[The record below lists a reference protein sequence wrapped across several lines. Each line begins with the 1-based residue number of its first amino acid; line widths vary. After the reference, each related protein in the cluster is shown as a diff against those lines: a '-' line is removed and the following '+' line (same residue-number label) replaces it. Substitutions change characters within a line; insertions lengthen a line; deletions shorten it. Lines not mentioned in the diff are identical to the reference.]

1 MRGSDGSICRGFHGQ
16 WDASWRFFPLRL
28 ETPCASRLQTA
39 STAADTSGMNALL
52 AAVLEAPR
60 RPAPPRAEPI
70 REVPAPTPRRSLPTW
85 IVLTVLFAVAAA
97 YHAVASLGHATPAVF
112 TDELLHSNLAQSLAA
127 GHGLLVR
134 GEPFF
139 FPSPLP
145 ALAQAPAWLAGSVPV
160 GYELA
165 KILNALVMSAAVFPA
180 YWLARALVRPRYAL
194 LAAAAAVAAP
204 AMVYHSYLLSE
215 ALAYPVFFL
224 AAAVIVRALQTPSR
238 RFGVAVLAVSL
249 LAVATRTQFLA
260 LPLAF
265 GLAALAGGR
274 TGLRRQAVPLGGFLA
289 LGAAA
294 LAVGGGVLGPY
305 ISATAIQYEWLDVL
319 RWGGATAALLP
330 FAAGW
335 LVVPGA
341 VLGLAYL
348 VVRPRLRADRSVG
361 VFMAALGALFLLQV
375 GVVGAGYSHRPIERY
390 AIYLAPL
397 AFLLFFAYVERGA
410 PQRRLYAGLALS
422 IGLLA
427 WLVPFPSLADF
438 RFSFDSPTLSSF
450 GMLAHWIGNANAAT
464 VFAAVPLAGS
474 VLVALVPLRR
484 RVPALFAGG
493 AVALLF
499 LSGLA
504 TYAGDRSMTS
514 RALAAWSGP
523 SPDWVD
529 QGGLG
534 HADYLALPGGS
545 PHFGWMLEAWNR
557 DVDRTIRLGIMDT
570 PTDVFP
576 ASRATVARDGVL
588 LVDGRPAA
596 AGLLVV
602 NDFGTQIELEGTVV
616 ARPRAGLTE
625 LRVPAAP
632 HVRWIATGLYGD
644 GWSSGNL
651 SYRVW
656 PERVGTAG
664 VYEVG
669 LALPRGY
676 AARTVTLTV
685 EGVGRRTLMLRPGTS
700 VHLELPA
707 PLRAGSVP
715 ALHLSADG
723 GRLVGAETANAY
735 LVSLQVTT
743 LAYRARGAAAAL
755 PPATLPGDD
764 LLAPSVT

>member
-1 MRGSDGSICRGFHGQ
+1 
-16 WDASWRFFPLRL
+16 
-28 ETPCASRLQTA
+28 
-39 STAADTSGMNALL
+39 MNARL
-52 AAVLEAPR
+52 AAVLEVPR
-60 RPAPPRAEPI
+60 RPAPPRAEP
-70 REVPAPTPRRSLPTW
+70 VPEIPVRKPPRQLPTW
-85 IVLTVLFAVAAA
+85 IVLTALFAVAAA

-112 TDELLHSNLAQSLAA
+112 TDELLHSKLAQSLAA

-134 GEPFF
+134 DEPFF
-139 FPSPLP
+139 FPSFLP
-145 ALAQAPAWLAGSVPV
+145 ALVQAPAWLAGSVPV

-165 KILNALVMSAAVFPA
+165 RILNALVMSATVFPA
-180 YWLARALVRPRYAL
+180 YWLARTLVRPRYAL
-194 LAAAAAVAAP
+194 LAAAAAVASP

-224 AAAVIVRALQTPSR
+224 AVAVIVRALQTPSMR
-238 RFGVAVLAVSL
+238 WGAGVLAVSL

-265 GLAALAGGR
+265 GFAALAGGW
-274 TGLRRQAVPLGGFLA
+274 TGLRRQAFPLGGFLA
-289 LGAAA
+289 VGAAGIA
-294 LAVGGGVLGPY
+294 TGGVALGPY
-305 ISATAIQYEWLDVL
+305 INATAIEYELVDAV
-319 RWGGATAALLP
+319 RWGGATAALIP

-335 LVVPGA
+335 LVAPGA
-341 VLGLAYL
+341 ALGLAYL
-348 VVRPRLRADRSVG
+348 LVRPRIRADRSVG
-361 VFMAALGALFLLQV
+361 VFIAALGAVILFQV
-375 GVVGAGYSHRPIERY
+375 GVIAAADSHRPLERY

-410 PQRRLYAGLALS
+410 PWRRLYAGLALS

-427 WLVPFPSLADF
+427 WLVPFPALADF
-438 RFSFDSPTLSSF
+438 HFSFDSPTLSSF
-450 GMLAHWIGNANAAT
+450 GMLSAWIGNANAAT

-484 RVPALFAGG
+484 RIPALVAAG
-493 AVALLF
+493 AVALLL

-504 TYAGDRSMTS
+504 TYAGDHSMTR
-514 RALAAWSGP
+514 RALAAWSP
-523 SPDWVD
+523 SHPDWID
-529 QGGLG
+529 RGGLG
-534 HADYLALPGGS
+534 RADYLALPGGS

-557 DVDRTIRLGIMDT
+557 DVDRTIRLGVRDT
-570 PTDVFP
+570 PTDPFA
-576 ASRATVARDGVL
+576 ASRATIAPDGVL

-602 NDFGTQIELEGTVV
+602 NDFGTQIDLEGTVV
-616 ARPRAGLTE
+616 ARPRRGLTE

-656 PERVGTAG
+656 PERVGAAG

-676 AARTVTLTV
+676 PARTVTLTV
-685 EGVGRRTLMLRPGTS
+685 EGVARRTLTLRPGTS
-700 VHLELPA
+700 MHLELPA
-707 PLRAGSVP
+707 TPLRAGSVP
-715 ALHLSADG
+715 VLRLSADG
-723 GRLVGAETANAY
+723 GRLVGRETANAY
-735 LVSLQVTT
+735 LVSLQVTS
-743 LAYRARGAAAAL
+743 LAYRPRGAATAL
-755 PPATLPGDD
+755 PPATVPGDD

>member
-1 MRGSDGSICRGFHGQ
+1 MS
-16 WDASWRFFPLRL
+16 
-28 ETPCASRLQTA
+28 SRP
-39 STAADTSGMNALL
+39 
-52 AAVLEAPR
+52 AAVLD
-60 RPAPPRAEPI
+60 
-70 REVPAPTPRRSLPTW
+70 VPRRSAPRTEPVPETPARTRPRPLPTW
-85 IVLTVLFAVAAA
+85 IVLTALFAVAAA
-97 YHAVASLGHATPAVF
+97 YHAVASLGHVAPAVF
-112 TDELLHSNLAQSLAA
+112 TDELLHSKLAQSLAA

-134 GEPFF
+134 GEAFF

-180 YWLARALVRPRYAL
+180 YWLARTLVRPRYAL
-194 LAAAAAVAAP
+194 LAAAAAVASP

-224 AAAVIVRALQTPSR
+224 AVAVIVRALQTPSTR
-238 RFGVAVLAVSL
+238 WGLGVLAVSL

-265 GLAALAGGR
+265 GLAALAGGW
-274 TGLRRQAVPLGGFLA
+274 TGMRRQALPLGGFLA
-289 LGAAA
+289 LGLAGLVTGGAA
-294 LAVGGGVLGPY
+294 LGPY
-305 ISATAIQYEWLDVL
+305 IATTAIQYELADAV

-335 LVVPGA
+335 LVAPGA
-341 VLGLAYL
+341 ALGLVYL
-348 VVRPRLRADRSVG
+348 LVRPRLRADRAVG
-361 VFMAALGALFLLQV
+361 VFIAALGAIVLFQV
-375 GVVGAGYSHRPIERY
+375 GVIAAADSHRPLERY

-397 AFLLFFAYVERGA
+397 AFLLFFAYAERGA
-410 PQRRLYAGLALS
+410 PRRRLYAGLALS

-427 WLVPFPSLADF
+427 WLVPFPSLADY

-450 GMLAHWIGNANAAT
+450 GMLAAWIGIANAAT

-474 VLVALVPLRR
+474 VLVALVPLRQ
-484 RVPALFAGG
+484 RVPALLAAGAAG
-493 AVALLF
+493 LL
-499 LSGLA
+499 LVSGLA
-504 TYAGDRSMTS
+504 TYAGDHSMTR
-514 RALAAWSGP
+514 RALGAWAGTP
-523 SPDWVD
+523 PNWVD

-534 HADYLALPGGS
+534 HADFLALPGGS

-557 DVDRTIRLGIMDT
+557 DVDRTIRLGVRDT
-570 PTDVFP
+570 RTDPFA
-576 ASRATVARDGVL
+576 ASRATVAPDGVL

-602 NDFGTQIELEGTVV
+602 NDFGTQIDLEGTVV
-616 ARPRAGLTE
+616 ARPRPGLTE

-656 PERVGTAG
+656 PEHVGAAG

-669 LALPRGY
+669 LALPSGDP
-676 AARTVTLTV
+676 ARTVTLTV
-685 EGVGRRTLMLRPGTS
+685 EGVVRRTLTLEPGTS
-700 VHLELPA
+700 VHVELPA

-715 ALHLSADG
+715 VLRLSADG
-723 GRLVGAETANAY
+723 GHLAGAETANAY
-735 LVSLQVTT
+735 LVSLRVTS
-743 LAYRARGAAAAL
+743 LAYRPRGPAAVL

-764 LLAPSVT
+764 LLAPSVTY

>member
-1 MRGSDGSICRGFHGQ
+1 
-16 WDASWRFFPLRL
+16 
-28 ETPCASRLQTA
+28 
-39 STAADTSGMNALL
+39 MNALL
-52 AAVLEAPR
+52 ASVLE
-60 RPAPPRAEPI
+60 
-70 REVPAPTPRRSLPTW
+70 VPRRSVPRPEPVEHIPPPTRPRPLPTW
-85 IVLTVLFAVAAA
+85 VLLTALFAVAAA
-97 YHAVASLGHATPAVF
+97 YHAVASLGHVAPAVF
-112 TDELLHSNLAQSLAA
+112 TDEILHSKLAQSLAA

-145 ALAQAPAWLAGSVPV
+145 ALVQAPAWLAGSVPV

-180 YWLARALVRPRYAL
+180 YWLARTLVRPRYAL
-194 LAAAAAVAAP
+194 LAAAAAVASP

-224 AAAVIVRALQTPSR
+224 AVAVIVRALQTPSIR
-238 RFGVAVLAVSL
+238 WGAGVLAVSL

-274 TGLRRQAVPLGGFLA
+274 TGLRRQALPLGGFLA
-289 LGAAA
+289 LGIAG
-294 LAVGGGVLGPY
+294 LVVGGSTLGPY
-305 ISATAIQYEWLDVL
+305 ASVSVLDYDYSDVA
-319 RWGGATAALLP
+319 RWAGSTAALFP

-335 LVVPGA
+335 LVAPGA
-341 VLGLAYL
+341 ALGLGYL
-348 VVRPRLRADRSVG
+348 LVRPRFPAERAVG
-361 VFMAALGALFLLQV
+361 VFLTALTMLVLLQV
-375 GVVGAGYSHRPIERY
+375 GVVAAAQSHRPLERY

-397 AFLLFFAYVERGA
+397 AFLLFFAYAERGA
-410 PQRRLYAGLALS
+410 PRRRLYAGLALS

-427 WLVPFPSLADF
+427 WLVPFPSLADY

-450 GMLAHWIGNANAAT
+450 GMLAAWIGNANAAT

-474 VLVALVPLRR
+474 VLVALIPLRR
-484 RVPALFAGG
+484 RAPALLAVG
-493 AVALLF
+493 AVGLL
-499 LSGLA
+499 LVSGIA
-504 TYAGDRSMTS
+504 TYAGDHSMTR
-514 RALAAWSGP
+514 RAAAAWSASP
-523 SPDWVD
+523 SDWVD

-534 HADYLALPGGS
+534 RADYLALPGGS

-557 DVDRTIRLGIMDT
+557 DVDRTIRLGIKDT

-576 ASRATVARDGVL
+576 ASRATVAPDGVL
-588 LVDGRPAA
+588 LVDGRPAG

-602 NDFGTQIELEGTVV
+602 NDFGTQIDLEGTVV
-616 ARPRAGLTE
+616 ARPRPGLTE

-656 PERVGTAG
+656 PQRVSANG

-669 LALPRGY
+669 LALPNGY
-676 AARTVTLTV
+676 ATRTVTLTV
-685 EGVGRRTLMLRPGTS
+685 EGVGRRTLTLKPGTS

-715 ALHLSADG
+715 ALQLSADG
-723 GRLVGAETANAY
+723 GRLVGVETANAY
-735 LVSLQVTT
+735 LVSLRVTS
-743 LAYRARGAAAAL
+743 LAYHPLGPAAAL
-755 PPATLPGDD
+755 PPATVPGDD
-764 LLAPSVT
+764 LLTPS

>member
-1 MRGSDGSICRGFHGQ
+1 M
-16 WDASWRFFPLRL
+16 
-28 ETPCASRLQTA
+28 
-39 STAADTSGMNALL
+39 
-52 AAVLEAPR
+52 
-60 RPAPPRAEPI
+60 
-70 REVPAPTPRRSLPTW
+70 
-85 IVLTVLFAVAAA
+85 
-97 YHAVASLGHATPAVF
+97 
-112 TDELLHSNLAQSLAA
+112 
-127 GHGLLVR
+127 
-134 GEPFF
+134 
-139 FPSPLP
+139 
-145 ALAQAPAWLAGSVPV
+145 
-160 GYELA
+160 
-165 KILNALVMSAAVFPA
+165 
-180 YWLARALVRPRYAL
+180 RPRYAL

-215 ALAYPVFFL
+215 ALGYPVFFL

-238 RFGVAVLAVSL
+238 RWGVGVLAVSL

-265 GLAALAGGR
+265 SLAALAGGR
-274 TGLRRQAVPLGGFLA
+274 TGIRRQALPLGGFIA
-289 LGAAA
+289 MGAAGIA
-294 LAVGGGVLGPY
+294 TGGVALGPY
-305 ISATAIQYEWLDVL
+305 LNATTLDYELLDVL

-335 LVVPGA
+335 LVAPGA
-341 VLGLAYL
+341 ALGLGYL
-348 VVRPRLRADRSVG
+348 LVRPLAGVDRSVG
-361 VFMAALGALFLLQV
+361 VFIATLGGIILFQV
-375 GVVGAGYSHRPIERY
+375 GVIAAADSHRPLERY

-410 PQRRLYAGLALS
+410 PQRRLYAGVALS

-493 AVALLF
+493 AVALL
-499 LSGLA
+499 LLTGLA
-504 TYAGDRSMTS
+504 TYAGDHSMTR
-514 RALAAWSGP
+514 RALAAWSAP

-534 HADYLALPGGS
+534 RADYLALPGGS

-557 DVDRTIRLGIMDT
+557 DVDRTIRLGVMDT
-570 PTDVFP
+570 PTDPFA
-576 ASRATVARDGVL
+576 ASRAMVAPNGVL
-588 LVDGRPAA
+588 LVDGSPAA

-602 NDFGTQIELEGTVV
+602 NDFGTQIDLEGTVV
-616 ARPRAGLTE
+616 ARPRPGLTE

-656 PERVGTAG
+656 PERVGATG

-669 LALPRGY
+669 LALPSGY
-676 AARTVTLTV
+676 PARTVTLTV
-685 EGVGRRTLMLRPGTS
+685 EGVERRTLTLRPGTS

-707 PLRAGSVP
+707 PLRAGSIPV
-715 ALHLSADG
+715 LRISADG
-723 GRLVGAETANAY
+723 GRLVGTETANAY
-735 LVSLQVTT
+735 LVSLQVTS
-743 LAYRARGAAAAL
+743 LAYRARGPAAAL
-755 PPATLPGDD
+755 PPATVPGED
-764 LLAPSVT
+764 LLAPSTT

>member
-1 MRGSDGSICRGFHGQ
+1 
-16 WDASWRFFPLRL
+16 
-28 ETPCASRLQTA
+28 
-39 STAADTSGMNALL
+39 MNALL
-52 AAVLEAPR
+52 AAVLE
-60 RPAPPRAEPI
+60 
-70 REVPAPTPRRSLPTW
+70 VPRRSVPRVEPVPPTPARTRPRPLPTW
-85 IVLTVLFAVAAA
+85 IVLTALFAVAAA
-97 YHAVASLGHATPAVF
+97 YHAVASLGHVSPAVF
-112 TDELLHSNLAQSLAA
+112 TDELLHSKLAQSLAA

-145 ALAQAPAWLAGSVPV
+145 ALAQAPAWLAGGVPV
-160 GYELA
+160 SYELA

-194 LAAAAAVAAP
+194 LAATAAVASP

-224 AAAVIVRALQTPSR
+224 AVAVIVRALQTPSTR
-238 RFGVAVLAVSL
+238 WGAGVLAVSL

-265 GLAALAGGR
+265 CLAALAGGR
-274 TGLRRQAVPLGGFLA
+274 TGLRRQALPLGGLLA
-289 LGAAA
+289 VGAAG
-294 LAVGGGVLGPY
+294 LAVGGGALGPY
-305 ISATAIQYEWLDVL
+305 VSATTLNYELLDAL

-335 LVVPGA
+335 LVAPGA
-341 VLGLAYL
+341 ALGLAYL
-348 VVRPRLRADRSVG
+348 LVRPRLRADRSVA
-361 VFMAALGALFLLQV
+361 VFIAALGAIVLLQV
-375 GVVGAGYSHRPIERY
+375 GVVAAADSHRPLERY

-397 AFLLFFAYVERGA
+397 AVLLFFAYVERGA
-410 PQRRLYAGLALS
+410 PGRRLYAGLALS

-427 WLVPFPSLADF
+427 WLMPFPALADF

-450 GMLAHWIGNANAAT
+450 GMLSAWIGNANAAT

-484 RVPALFAGG
+484 RVPALFAAG
-493 AVALLF
+493 AAGLL
-499 LSGLA
+499 LVSGLA
-504 TYAGDRSMTS
+504 TYAGDHSMTR
-514 RALAAWSGP
+514 RAAAAWSA
-523 SPDWVD
+523 SEPDWVD

-534 HADYLALPGGS
+534 RADYLALPGGS

-557 DVDRTIRLGIMDT
+557 DVDRTIRLGVKDT
-570 PTDVFP
+570 PTDPFA
-576 ASRATVARDGVL
+576 ASRAMVAPDGVL
-588 LVDGRPAA
+588 LVDGRPAT

-602 NDFGTQIELEGTVV
+602 NDFGTQIDLEGTVV
-616 ARPRAGLTE
+616 ARPRRGLTE

-632 HVRWIATGLYGD
+632 HVRWIATGLYSD

-669 LALPRGY
+669 LALPSGY
-676 AARTVTLTV
+676 PARTVTLTV
-685 EGVGRRTLMLRPGTS
+685 EGVGRRTLRLKPGSS
-700 VHLELPA
+700 VHFELPA
-707 PLRAGSVP
+707 PLRAGLIP

-723 GRLVGAETANAY
+723 GRLVGTETANAY
-735 LVSLQVTT
+735 LVSLRVTS
-743 LAYRARGAAAAL
+743 LAYRPRGPAAVL
-755 PPATLPGDD
+755 PPATVPGDD

>member
-1 MRGSDGSICRGFHGQ
+1 
-16 WDASWRFFPLRL
+16 
-28 ETPCASRLQTA
+28 
-39 STAADTSGMNALL
+39 MNALL
-52 AAVLEAPR
+52 AAVLEVPR
-60 RPAPPRAEPI
+60 RPAPRAEPI
-70 REVPAPTPRRSLPTW
+70 LYIPPPTRGRPLPTW
-85 IVLTVLFAVAAA
+85 VLLTALFAVAAA
-97 YHAVASLGHATPAVF
+97 YHAVASLGHVTPAVF
-112 TDELLHSNLAQSLAA
+112 TDEILHSKLAQSLGA

-194 LAAAAAVAAP
+194 LAAAAAVASP

-224 AAAVIVRALQTPSR
+224 AVAVIVRALQTPSR
-238 RFGVAVLAVSL
+238 RWGIGVLAVSL

-265 GLAALAGGR
+265 SLAALVGGR
-274 TGLRRQAVPLGGFLA
+274 TGLRRQALPLGGFLT
-289 LGAAA
+289 LGVAG
-294 LAVGGGVLGPY
+294 LAVGGGALGPY
-305 ISATAIQYEWLDVL
+305 MSVGALEYDYSDVL
-319 RWGGATAALLP
+319 RWAGSTAALLP

-335 LVVPGA
+335 LVAPGA
-341 VLGLAYL
+341 ALGLGYL
-348 VVRPRLRADRSVG
+348 LVRPRFPAERAVG
-361 VFMAALGALFLLQV
+361 FFLAALTMLVLLQV
-375 GVVGAGYSHRPIERY
+375 GVIAAGQSHRPLERY
-390 AIYLAPL
+390 TFYLAPL

-410 PQRRLYAGLALS
+410 PRRRLYAGLALS
-422 IGLLA
+422 LGLLA
-427 WLVPFPSLADF
+427 WLVPFPSLADY

-450 GMLAHWIGNANAAT
+450 GMLAAWIGNANAAT

-474 VLVALVPLRR
+474 VLVALIPLRR
-484 RVPALFAGG
+484 RVPALLAAG
-493 AVALLF
+493 AVGLL
-499 LSGLA
+499 LVSGLA
-504 TYAGDRSMTS
+504 TYAGDHSMTR
-514 RALAAWSGP
+514 RADAAWSASP
-523 SPDWVD
+523 SDWVD

-545 PHFGWMLEAWNR
+545 PHFGWMLEVWNR
-557 DVDRTIRLGIMDT
+557 DVDRTIRLGIKDT

-576 ASRATVARDGVL
+576 ASRATVAPDGVL
-588 LVDGRPAA
+588 LVDGRPAG

-602 NDFGTQIELEGTVV
+602 NDFGTQIDLEGTVV
-616 ARPRAGLTE
+616 ARPRPGITE

-656 PERVGTAG
+656 PERVGADG

-669 LALPRGY
+669 LALPSGY
-676 AARTVTLTV
+676 VKRTVTLTV
-685 EGVGRRTLMLRPGTS
+685 EGVGRRTLTLKPGTS

-715 ALHLSADG
+715 ALQLSADG
-723 GRLVGAETANAY
+723 GRLVGVKTANAY
-735 LVSLQVTT
+735 LVSLRVTN
-743 LAYRARGAAAAL
+743 LAYHPRGPTAVL
-755 PPATLPGDD
+755 PPATVSGDD
-764 LLAPSVT
+764 LLTPS

>member
-1 MRGSDGSICRGFHGQ
+1 
-16 WDASWRFFPLRL
+16 
-28 ETPCASRLQTA
+28 
-39 STAADTSGMNALL
+39 MNALL
-52 AAVLEAPR
+52 AAVMEAPR
-60 RPAPPRAEPI
+60 RSVPRAEP
-70 REVPAPTPRRSLPTW
+70 VPPIPARTRPRPLPTW
-85 IVLTVLFAVAAA
+85 IVLTALFAIAAA
-97 YHAVASLGHATPAVF
+97 YHAVASLGHVAPAVF
-112 TDELLHSNLAQSLAA
+112 TDELLHSKLAQSLAA

-145 ALAQAPAWLAGSVPV
+145 ALAQAPAWLAGSVSV

-180 YWLARALVRPRYAL
+180 YWLARTLVRPRYAL
-194 LAAAAAVAAP
+194 LAAAAAVASP

-224 AAAVIVRALQTPSR
+224 AVAVIVRALQTPSR
-238 RFGVAVLAVSL
+238 RWGIGVLAVSL

-265 GLAALAGGR
+265 GLAALAGGW
-274 TGLRRQAVPLGGFLA
+274 TTLRRQAIPLGGFLA
-289 LGAAA
+289 LGVAGLATGGAA
-294 LAVGGGVLGPY
+294 LGPY
-305 ISATAIQYEWLDVL
+305 IATTAIQYDSADAV
-319 RWGGATAALLP
+319 RWGGATATLPP

-335 LVVPGA
+335 LVAPGA
-341 VLGLAYL
+341 ALGLAYL
-348 VVRPRLRADRSVG
+348 LVRPRIRADRSIG
-361 VFMAALGALFLLQV
+361 VFISALGAIVLFQV
-375 GVVGAGYSHRPIERY
+375 GVIAAADSHRPLERY

-410 PQRRLYAGLALS
+410 PRRRLYAGLALS

-427 WLVPFPSLADF
+427 WLVPFPSLADY

-450 GMLAHWIGNANAAT
+450 GMLAAWIGNANAAT

-474 VLVALVPLRR
+474 VLVALIPLRR
-484 RVPALFAGG
+484 RVPALLAAG
-493 AVALLF
+493 AVGLL
-499 LSGLA
+499 LVSGFA
-504 TYAGDRSMTS
+504 TYAGDHSMTR
-514 RALAAWSGP
+514 RAAAAWSASP
-523 SPDWVD
+523 SDWVD

-534 HADYLALPGGS
+534 RADYLALPGGS

-557 DVDRTIRLGIMDT
+557 DVDRTIRLGIKDT

-576 ASRATVARDGVL
+576 ASRATVAPDGVL
-588 LVDGRPAA
+588 LVDGQPAG

-602 NDFGTQIELEGTVV
+602 NDFGTQIDLEGTVV
-616 ARPRAGLTE
+616 ARPRPGLTE

-632 HVRWIATGLYGD
+632 HVRWIATGLYSD

-656 PERVGTAG
+656 PESVRADG

-669 LALPRGY
+669 LALPSDY
-676 AARTVTLTV
+676 PARTVTLTV
-685 EGVGRRTLMLRPGTS
+685 EGVGRRTMTLKPGTS

-715 ALHLSADG
+715 ALHVSADG

-735 LVSLQVTT
+735 LVSLRVTS
-743 LAYRARGAAAAL
+743 LAYRARGPAAAL
-755 PPATLPGDD
+755 PPATVPGDD
-764 LLAPSVT
+764 LLAPSAS